1 MKKLSIIVL
10 ICTVIGC
17 TVLTAPRKAQAAAA
31 GVEAALDAL
40 RAAAETITPDAP
52 AETAETPDAAE
63 ETAAA
68 GSTADTPS
76 AITAEELP
84 AEAAAETSETTETE
98 ASGSLFPKAAFGT
111 EPFILYFSGN
121 DNYGDLS
128 EAARSDVNILMTVN
142 PSTRQILLV
151 TTPRDLYVEVPA
163 EGNALDKLTHA
174 GNYGIQA
181 SIDTLNQ
188 LYQIDIRYYL
198 RMNFT
203 GFMELIDALGGV
215 DVYSDRAFTGEV
227 YHIRFEEGMNHVDG
241 QAALSFVRERHSF
254 GDGDF
259 QRQRNQMELIM
270 AVFRKLMS
278 ADTLKNLPE
287 ILEVTSRAFDTNV
300 TIADLLGASASFA
313 TGSGDWNVQTYGLQ
327 GEGVRRS
334 TYSMG
339 SRQLYVVL
347 REEASLEE
355 AEALMQTVLEGGTL
369 PSAEEE

>member
-1 MKKLSIIVL
+1 MKKISILIL

-17 TVLTAPRKAQAAAA
+17 AVFTAPRKAQAAAA

-52 AETAETPDAAE
+52 AADAAE
-63 ETAAA
+63 ETAAD
-68 GSTADTPS
+68 GSTADIPA

-84 AEAAAETSETTETE
+84 AETAAETSAEPAETK
-98 ASGSLFPKAAFGT
+98 ASGSLFTKAAFGT

-128 EAARSDVNILMTVN
+128 ETARSDVNILMTVN

-203 GFMELIDALGGV
+203 GFMDLIDALGGV
-215 DVYSDRAFTGEV
+215 DVYSDQAFTGEV
-227 YHIRFEEGMNHVDG
+227 YHIRFEKGTNHVDG

-287 ILEVTSRAFDTNV
+287 ILKVTSQAFDTNV

-355 AEALMQTVLEGGTL
+355 AEELMQTVLDGGML